1 MATVIY
7 NNQKIIPAPLV
18 TISKTYQKSGDGEII
33 GKLYNITINGTIVAW
48 MGSPTSSGTFWT
60 SSGYPPDETIAAD
73 NRLGAIQRKQEA
85 LRYLFSTEGKN
96 FEIQSSI
103 TDDPVRCYPRI
114 IDISFDQGIWYDRC
128 DYSIT
133 LECDELYGDGVL
145 AEEDS
150 FDQYIADAQEQ
161 WTIDEVDEHADTLGI
176 PRSYTLSH
184 TISAQ
189 GKRFYDVTGSLA
201 KQPWEYAKDFVLSKI
216 GFDAS
221 IITSSGVHNL
231 PSYYVGLNHVRSENI
246 DQQGGNYSVTENWV
260 LASGYATENFSLN
273 VSDELESPY
282 KTVSIEGTVT
292 GYEERNSNMQT
303 VSSKWDNALTKY
315 NSISNLAFIRAQQF
329 SGLSLNIIPTTER
342 VGRNP
347 IQGVIDYNFE
357 YDTRPMTLIEGVKS
371 ESINVGDNIG
381 GELFASVFV
390 LGRAAGPVLQDLST
404 KPANTRTLSIEIV
417 VEPSGYTDRTV
428 ATIKNLLLNQKPS
441 QIEPYKTSIQNVI
454 DAVNP
459 NNNGFSTVFQE
470 QPQENWEFREGRYSY
485 NTTWTYE

>member
-1 MATVIY
+1 M
-7 NNQKIIPAPLV
+7 
-18 TISKTYQKSGDGEII
+18 
-33 GKLYNITINGTIVAW
+33 
-48 MGSPTSSGTFWT
+48 
-60 SSGYPPDETIAAD
+60 
-73 NRLGAIQRKQEA
+73 
-85 LRYLFSTEGKN
+85 
-96 FEIQSSI
+96 
-103 TDDPVRCYPRI
+103 
-114 IDISFDQGIWYDRC
+114 
-128 DYSIT
+128 
-133 LECDELYGDGVL
+133 
-145 AEEDS
+145 
-150 FDQYIADAQEQ
+150 
-161 WTIDEVDEHADTLGI
+161 
-176 PRSYTLSH
+176 
-184 TISAQ
+184 
-189 GKRFYDVTGSLA
+189 
-201 KQPWEYAKDFVLSKI
+201 SKI

-282 KTVSIEGTVT
+282 KTVSLEGTVT
-292 GYEERNSNMQT
+292 GYEERNNNMQT